1 MYYQWFKSLSEYHL
15 GGILADDM
23 GLGKTVQT
31 IAYLLSEPSDKPHL
45 VVVPSSVIY
54 NWQNEC
60 ERFAPT
66 LKVEVIAGTPEERQQ
81 IVKDGEHADV
91 WITSYGTIRQDIGLY
106 RDLRFHS
113 FILDE
118 AQFIKNHATKTSKAV
133 REIKAEKRFALSG
146 TPIERSEEHTSE

>member
-1 MYYQWFKSLSEYHL
+1 
-15 GGILADDM
+15 M

-66 LKVEVIAGTPEERQQ
+66 LKVEVIAGTPVERQQ
-81 IVKDGEHADV
+81 IVKDGENADV
-91 WITSYGTIRQDIGLY
+91 WFTYYGSIILDIGLY
-106 RDLRFHS
+106 RDLIINTFY
-113 FILDE
+113 LDVV
-118 AQFIKNHATKTSKAV
+118 QLI
-133 REIKAEKRFALSG
+133 IYY
-146 TPIERSEEHTSE
+146 I

>member
-1 MYYQWFKSLSEYHL
+1 MADGKVVMPVYRGLQVDELIETKKSYDPSFHKLLRQLQSPEEQVYELPSELQADLRHYQEMGYQWFKSLSEYHL

-81 IVKDGEHADV
+81 IVKDGEHA
-91 WITSYGTIRQDIGLY
+91 
-106 RDLRFHS
+106 
-113 FILDE
+113 
-118 AQFIKNHATKTSKAV
+118 
-133 REIKAEKRFALSG
+133 
-146 TPIERSEEHTSE
+146 